1 MFFAPGG
8 FAEMNETFAAPSAFG
23 ETFTTFSC
31 QKAEGGSDTTTTTAV
46 QVCRFVFIL
55 DVS

>member
-1 MFFAPGG
+1 MFYAPGG

-31 QKAEGGSDTTTTTAV
+31 QKAEGGSDTTATTAV
-46 QVCRFVFIL
+46 QVCKFVFIL